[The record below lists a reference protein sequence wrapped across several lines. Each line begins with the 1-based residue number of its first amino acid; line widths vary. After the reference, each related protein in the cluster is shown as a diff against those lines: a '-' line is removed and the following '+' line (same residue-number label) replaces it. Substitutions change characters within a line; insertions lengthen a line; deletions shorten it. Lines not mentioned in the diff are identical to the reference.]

1 MLMPNPHKF
10 AENWIFINYY
20 CLSVKYL
27 ELSDE

>member
-1 MLMPNPHKF
+1 MLMPNPYKF
-10 AENWIFINYY
+10 AENWIFINY